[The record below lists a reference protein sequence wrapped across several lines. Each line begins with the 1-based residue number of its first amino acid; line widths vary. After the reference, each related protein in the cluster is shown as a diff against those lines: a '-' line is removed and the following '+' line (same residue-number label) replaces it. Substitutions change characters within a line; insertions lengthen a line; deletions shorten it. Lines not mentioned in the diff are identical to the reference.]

1 MKRFLF
7 INIITFLLCS
17 IAFGQADTT
26 LSNIRTR
33 TLLNVNANIGDTL
46 VIDSLTILANSVIVF
61 DKINARQLPISF
73 YRIDNNVILWQQ
85 TFQTAALTI
94 TYRVLPF
101 DLSAVS
107 YRKDTAWISPKI
119 DGRIVGGN
127 YEYNPNTSNA
137 SPFAV
142 NGLNYNGTYSRGIAF
157 GNNQDATFNSNFNL
171 QMAGN
176 LGDGIEVVAA
186 ISDNNIPIQP
196 QGNTQQLQDFDKI
209 FIQIKKG
216 ETALTA
222 GDYELRRP
230 KSYFMNYYKKLQGA
244 TFENTFE
251 FGKKQ
256 SLSSKGSFAIARG
269 KFARNTITALEG
281 NQGPYRLRGNNGE
294 RFIIILA
301 GTERVFIDGVLM
313 TRGQNKDYIVDYNR
327 GEVTFTPN
335 QLITKDKRI
344 TVEFE
349 YNDQNFNRTLYAISE
364 TYQHNEK
371 LSIDF
376 NLYSEQDGK
385 TSTSDRELTTP
396 QQEVLRNI
404 SDEVGIGFA
413 SGLDS
418 IGFTTDQI
426 LYKLMDTVVNS
437 VVYDSIVV
445 YSTNADSAIYTVR
458 FSEVGEGNGNY
469 IRLQSA
475 ANGTVFGW
483 VAPDP
488 NTGERRGSFEPLIQ
502 LTAPAQQQL
511 YTLGAA
517 YQINKKSKIQ
527 TEVALSY
534 RDLNRFAN
542 VNAQN
547 NTGYAGKIIYEN
559 EKTLHAKK
567 GIILKTRA
575 DYEFTQRNFQALN
588 PFRPREFIRDWNIET
603 DQQANQHIAKA
614 DLILS
619 KKGLGAIRYEFSTYL
634 QGQTYTGLKH
644 FGALNLNKNGW
655 LISAEGNLLTTNS
668 LNESTNFV
676 RPKGKIEKTFTLRDS
691 SNTKKGQE
699 RTFTI
704 GVYGEQERNKR
715 NLANIDSLENTS
727 FYYDVVRVY
736 SDFSFS
742 KNANIKA
749 NYQRRYDYLPQGSDF
764 NTLTVA
770 DEINVN
776 GNYNFK
782 NKQRLSFN
790 LTYRT
795 LAIEQ
800 PEATTLEAQET
811 YLGRVDYSLT
821 LPKGWLRYNANY
833 QIGSGQ
839 EQRVQYNYLKVDV
852 GQGFYTWID
861 RNGDEVKQLD
871 EFEVAIF
878 QDQAD
883 HIRVVTFT
891 DDYIRTNQVQ
901 FNQSLAVSPRAFWRK
916 PKKRYQKV
924 LAKFSLQS
932 NWQILRKVRQLD
944 GISPWNPFQLEIA
957 DSALVSVTSN
967 IRNSLYFNR
976 ASQKIRAEIGMLS
989 NQSRLIL
996 TTGYEDR
1003 QRDEQFLNVLWNIN
1017 RQFSTKLNGTLG
1029 QNVNDS
1035 EFFNTRDYDIQ
1046 FYKIE
1051 PELVIQYK
1059 TTFRANLK
1067 YKFQNSQNIVTDFEE
1082 SATFHDISTELTY
1095 RQKTKSAIALTFS
1108 YAQVAFTGDANT
1120 PLQFAMLQGLQNGQ
1134 NFLWNLTYRR
1144 TLMKNLE
1151 IDLTYEGR
1159 KTGEIRVV
1167 HTGRAGVRAV
1177 F

>member
-1 MKRFLF
+1 MKRFFL

-17 IAFGQADTT
+17 NLFGQADTA

-33 TLLNVNANIGDTL
+33 TLLNVNANIGDIL
-46 VIDSLTILANSVIVF
+46 AVDSLTILPNSVIVF
-61 DKINARQLPISF
+61 DKMNDRQLPSNF
-73 YRIDNNVILWQQ
+73 YRIDNNIIIWQQ
-85 TFQTAALTI
+85 TFQSAALQI
-94 TYRVLPF
+94 KYRILPF
-101 DLSAVS
+101 NLSEIN
-107 YRKDTAWISPKI
+107 YLKDTTWISKKI

-127 YEYNPNTSNA
+127 YQYNPNTSNS

-171 QMAGN
+171 QMSGN

-216 ETALTA
+216 KTALTA

-230 KSYFMNYYKKLQGA
+230 NSYFMNYYKKLQGA

-251 FGKKQ
+251 LGKNKF
-256 SLSSKGSFAIARG
+256 LSSKGSFAIARG

-349 YNDQNFNRTLYAISE
+349 YNDQNFNRTLYAINES
-364 TYQHNEK
+364 YQHNEK
-371 LSIDF
+371 LSFNF
-376 NLYSEQDGK
+376 NLYSEQDGR
-385 TSTSDRELTTP
+385 TSTSERELSEA
-396 QQEVLRNI
+396 QQETFRNI
-404 SDEVGIGFA
+404 PDDVGVGFA

-437 VVYDSIVV
+437 IVYDSVLV
-445 YSTNADSAIYTVR
+445 YSTHPDSAIHSVR
-458 FSEVGEGNGNY
+458 FSEVGEGNGDY

-475 ANGTVFGW
+475 ANGTVLGW
-483 VAPDP
+483 IAPDP
-488 NTGERRGSFEPLIQ
+488 NTGEKRGSFAPLIQ
-502 LTAPAQQQL
+502 LTAPVQQQL
-511 YTLGAA
+511 YTLGAN
-517 YQINKKSKIQ
+517 YQINKTSKIQ
-527 TEVALSY
+527 TEIALSY
-534 RDLNRFAN
+534 RDLNRFAD
-542 VNAQN
+542 VNSQN
-547 NTGYAGKIIYEN
+547 NMGYAGKIIYEN
-559 EKTLHAKK
+559 EKTISKKK
-567 GIILKTRA
+567 GIVLKASA

-588 PFRPREFIRDWNIET
+588 PFRPREFTRDWNVET
-603 DQQANQHIAKA
+603 DESANQHIAKA
-614 DLILS
+614 GLALS
-619 KKGLGAIRYEFSTYL
+619 KKNLGAIRYEFSTYL
-634 QGQTYTGLKH
+634 QGQIYTGLKH

-655 LISAEGNLLTTNS
+655 LINAEGNFLNTNN
-668 LNESTNFV
+668 LIEATNFS
-676 RPKGKIEKTFTLRDS
+676 RPKAKIEKTFTINDS
-691 SNTKKGQE
+691 SKTAKK
-699 RTFTI
+699 RTFKL
-704 GVYGEQERNKR
+704 GVYGERERNQR
-715 NLANIDSLENTS
+715 NLSAVDSLESTS
-727 FYYDVVRVY
+727 FYYDLVRAY

-749 NYQRRYDYLPQGSDF
+749 NYQRRYDYLPQGNTF

-782 NKQRLSFN
+782 NRQRLSFN

-795 LAIEQ
+795 LAVEQ
-800 PEATTLEAQET
+800 PEATTIEPQET
-811 YLGRVDYSLT
+811 YLGRVDYNLT

-839 EQRVQYNYLKVDV
+839 EQRVQYNYLQVDV

-901 FNQSLAVSPRAFWRK
+901 FNQSLSVSPRAFWRK
-916 PKKRYQKV
+916 PKKRYQKG
-924 LAKFSLQS
+924 LARFSLQS
-932 NWQILRKVRQLD
+932 NWQILRKVREVED
-944 GISPWNPFQLEIA
+944 ISPWNPFQLQIA

-976 ASQKIRAEIGMLS
+976 TSQKIRAEIGMLS
-989 NQSRLIL
+989 NQSRLVL

-1003 QRDEQFLNVLWNIN
+1003 QRDEQFLNILWNIT
-1017 RQFSTKLNGTLG
+1017 RQISTKLNGTLG
-1029 QNVNDS
+1029 KNINDS

-1067 YKFQNSQNIVTDFEE
+1067 YKFQNSKNSIIDFEE

-1095 RQKTKSAIALTFS
+1095 RQKAKSAIALTFS
-1108 YAQVAFTGDANT
+1108 YAQVDFTGEANT